1 MIIETKTAKKEKIE
15 IYADGEFVFTVPAV
29 IWYSSRFRDGDD
41 VMQEELS
48 VLKEQGD
55 SFLAYESAMRMLSL
69 RAHSK
74 YEMTVKL
81 SAKFSK
87 DAAKAAVNRLENA
100 GLLDD
105 ERFALLLA
113 QELYERKGYAPQ
125 RILFELKNRGITGNY
140 AENAVNAL
148 DIDKEISIIRVIEK
162 CGINENSTI
171 KEKNRVIRRLINM
184 GYSFSDISKYINI
197 YE

>member
-15 IYADGEFVFTVPAV
+15 IYADGEFMFTVPAV

-55 SFLAYESAMRMLSL
+55 SFMAYESAMRMLSL

-74 YEMTVKL
+74 HEMTVKL

>member
-15 IYADGEFVFTVPAV
+15 IYADGEFMFTVPAV

-55 SFLAYESAMRMLSL
+55 SFMAYESAMRMLSL

>member
-15 IYADGEFVFTVPAV
+15 IYADGEFMFTVPAV

-87 DAAKAAVNRLENA
+87 DAAKVAVNRLENA

>member
-15 IYADGEFVFTVPAV
+15 IYADGEFMFTVPAV